1 MAIRFIIDSAADI
14 FPAEASQLGL
24 IHVPQTVRFEDG
36 TEYRDSVDL
45 TAEEFYDK
53 LAVCKALPVTS
64 QVSPAAFER
73 ALREPIANGDTVI
86 IITMSG
92 ALSGTYQSACIA
104 AENVSGEV
112 YVIDSEN
119 VSLGERI
126 IIERALKLRDDGM
139 DAASIVKTIDA
150 EKKKVRVIAAL
161 DTLENLKKGGRI
173 SPAVAL
179 AGTLL
184 GIKPVIGIV
193 DGKVEMLGKA
203 RGPKNINNLL
213 RELTLE
219 NGIDFDRPICLAYSG
234 NDDALLQRYIADSK
248 DLYEGK
254 VDRLPIAK
262 VGSAIGTHVAA
273 GAVALAFF
281 ATNDEGAAK

>member
-1 MAIRFIIDSAADI
+1 MECGSKRPEIISTKVE
-14 FPAEASQLGL
+14 PVEGVKVLTEEQL
-24 IHVPQTVRFEDG
+24 E
-36 TEYRDSVDL
+36 
-45 TAEEFYDK
+45 
-53 LAVCKALPVTS
+53 
-64 QVSPAAFER
+64 
-73 ALREPIANGDTVI
+73 
-86 IITMSG
+86 
-92 ALSGTYQSACIA
+92 
-104 AENVSGEV
+104 
-112 YVIDSEN
+112 
-119 VSLGERI
+119 
-126 IIERALKLRDDGM
+126 
-139 DAASIVKTIDA
+139 A

-213 RELTLE
+213 RQLTLE
-219 NGIDFDRPICLAYSG
+219 NGIDFVRPICLAYSG

-254 VDRLPIAK
+254 IDHLPIAK
-262 VGSAIGTHVAA
+262 VGSVIGTHAAA

-281 ATNDEGAAK
+281 AANDEGAAK